1 MQNLKL
7 LILGISMIERLQ
19 GKILQKKSTEI
30 IIDCNGVGFS
40 AFISINSSEKLPD
53 EGEEV
58 TLYTMLITREESFE
72 LFGFYEI
79 FERDVFKLLIS
90 ISGIGPKSAM
100 SILSS
105 MSVAELQEKI
115 ILGDSI
121 SLQKL
126 PGIGKKTAERIILE
140 LKDRIHKVSIPSEY
154 EVRKEQN
161 LIIREAISAL
171 ITLGYS
177 SALAEKL
184 INKAISDFPDNNYSA
199 EQLIKKALKLASS

>member
-1 MQNLKL
+1 
-7 LILGISMIERLQ
+7 MIERLQ
-19 GKILQKKSTEI
+19 GKIVQKKSTEI

-40 AFISINSSEKLPD
+40 AFISISSSERLPN
-53 EGEEV
+53 EGEKV
-58 TLYTMLITREESFE
+58 TLYTMLITRDDSFE
-72 LFGFYEI
+72 LYGFSDI
-79 FERDVFKLLIS
+79 FEREVFKLLIS

-115 ILGDSI
+115 LLGDSI

-140 LKDRIHKVSIPSEY
+140 LKDRIHKVSLPSQF

-161 LIIREAISAL
+161 LIVREAISAL

-177 SALAEKL
+177 SSLSEKL
-184 INKAISDFPDNNYSA
+184 INKAISDFSDNNFSA

>member
-1 MQNLKL
+1 L
-7 LILGISMIERLQ
+7 LVLGINMIERLS
-19 GKILQKKSTEI
+19 GRILQKKSTEI

-40 AFISINSSEKLPD
+40 AFISVNSFEKLPD
-53 EGEEV
+53 EGEEI
-58 TLYTMLITREESFE
+58 TLYTLLITRDDTFE
-72 LFGFYEI
+72 LFGFSEI
-79 FERDVFKLLIS
+79 FEREVFKLLIS

-115 ILGDSI
+115 LSGDSI

-140 LKDRIHKVSIPSEY
+140 LKDRIHKVSIPSQF

-161 LIIREAISAL
+161 LIIREAVSAL
-171 ITLGYS
+171 VTLGYTP
-177 SALAEKL
+177 ALAEKL
-184 INKAISDFPDNNYSA
+184 INKSISDSPEISFSA

>member
-1 MQNLKL
+1 
-7 LILGISMIERLQ
+7 MIERLQ
-19 GKILQKKSTEI
+19 GKIVQKKSTEI

-40 AFISINSSEKLPD
+40 AFISISSSERLPN
-53 EGEEV
+53 EGEKV
-58 TLYTMLITREESFE
+58 TLYTMLITRDDSFE
-72 LFGFYEI
+72 LYGFSDI
-79 FERDVFKLLIS
+79 FEREVFKLLIS

-115 ILGDSI
+115 LLGDSI

-140 LKDRIHKVSIPSEY
+140 LKDRIHKVSVPSQF

-161 LIIREAISAL
+161 LIVREAISAL

-177 SALAEKL
+177 SSLSEKL
-184 INKAISDFPDNNYSA
+184 INKAISDFSDNNFSA

>member
-1 MQNLKL
+1 
-7 LILGISMIERLQ
+7 MIERLQ

>member
-1 MQNLKL
+1 
-7 LILGISMIERLQ
+7 MIERLK

-30 IIDCNGVGFS
+30 ILDCNGVGFS
-40 AFISINSSEKLPD
+40 AFISVNSSETLPN
-53 EGEEV
+53 EGEEA
-58 TLYTMLITREESFE
+58 TLYTILINREDSFE
-72 LFGFYEI
+72 LYGFSEI

-105 MSVAELQEKI
+105 MSVPELQEKI

-140 LKDRIHKVSIPSEY
+140 LKDRIHKISIPAVFELK
-154 EVRKEQN
+154 KEKN
-161 LIIREAISAL
+161 LIAREAVAAL
-171 ITLGYS
+171 VTLGYS
-177 SALAEKL
+177 TALAEKL
-184 INKAISDFPDNNYSA
+184 INKALSDFPDNNFTA
-199 EQLIKKALKLASS
+199 EQLIRKALKLASS

>member
-1 MQNLKL
+1 
-7 LILGISMIERLQ
+7 MIERLS
-19 GKILQKKSTEI
+19 GRILQKKSTEI

-40 AFISINSSEKLPD
+40 AFISVNSFEKLPD
-53 EGEEV
+53 EGEEI
-58 TLYTMLITREESFE
+58 TLYTLLITRDDTFE
-72 LFGFYEI
+72 LFGFSEI
-79 FERDVFKLLIS
+79 FEREVFKLLIS

-115 ILGDSI
+115 LSGDSI

-140 LKDRIHKVSIPSEY
+140 LKDRIHKVSIPSQF

-161 LIIREAISAL
+161 LIIREAVSAL
-171 ITLGYS
+171 VTLGYTP
-177 SALAEKL
+177 ALAEKL
-184 INKAISDFPDNNYSA
+184 INKSISDSPEISFSA

>member
-1 MQNLKL
+1 
-7 LILGISMIERLQ
+7 MIERLS
-19 GKILQKKSTEI
+19 GRILQKKSTEI

-40 AFISINSSEKLPD
+40 AFISVNSFEKLPD

-58 TLYTMLITREESFE
+58 TLYTLLITREDTFE
-72 LFGFYEI
+72 LFGFSEI
-79 FERDVFKLLIS
+79 FEREVFKLLIS

-115 ILGDSI
+115 LTGDSI

-140 LKDRIHKVSIPSEY
+140 LKDRIHKVSIPSQF

-161 LIIREAISAL
+161 LIIREAVSAL
-171 ITLGYS
+171 VTLGYS
-177 SALAEKL
+177 PALAEKL
-184 INKAISDFPDNNYSA
+184 ISKSISDFPDINFSA
-199 EQLIKKALKLASS
+199 EQLIKKALKLAAS

>member
-1 MQNLKL
+1 MLV
-7 LILGISMIERLQ
+7 LGINMIERLS
-19 GKILQKKSTEI
+19 GRILQKKSTEI

-40 AFISINSSEKLPD
+40 AFISVNSFEKLPD

-58 TLYTMLITREESFE
+58 TLYTLLITREDTFE
-72 LFGFYEI
+72 LFGFSEI
-79 FERDVFKLLIS
+79 FEREVFKLLIS

-115 ILGDSI
+115 LSGDSI

-140 LKDRIHKVSIPSEY
+140 LKDRIHKVSIPSQF

-161 LIIREAISAL
+161 LIIREAVSAL
-171 ITLGYS
+171 VTLGYS
-177 SALAEKL
+177 PALAEKL
-184 INKAISDFPDNNYSA
+184 ISKSISDFPDINFSA
-199 EQLIKKALKLASS
+199 EQLIKKALKLAAS

>member
-1 MQNLKL
+1 
-7 LILGISMIERLQ
+7 MIERLS
-19 GKILQKKSTEI
+19 GRILQKKSTEI

-40 AFISINSSEKLPD
+40 AFISVNSFEKLPD
-53 EGEEV
+53 EGEEI
-58 TLYTMLITREESFE
+58 TLYTLLITRDDTFE
-72 LFGFYEI
+72 LFGFSEV
-79 FERDVFKLLIS
+79 FEREVFKLLIS

-115 ILGDSI
+115 LSGDSI

-140 LKDRIHKVSIPSEY
+140 LKDRIHKVSIPSQF

-161 LIIREAISAL
+161 LIIREAVSAL
-171 ITLGYS
+171 VTLGYTP
-177 SALAEKL
+177 ALAEKL
-184 INKAISDFPDNNYSA
+184 INKSISDSPEISFSA

>member
-1 MQNLKL
+1 MLV
-7 LILGISMIERLQ
+7 LGINMIERLS
-19 GKILQKKSTEI
+19 GRILQKKSTEI

-40 AFISINSSEKLPD
+40 AFISVNSFEKLPD
-53 EGEEV
+53 EGEEI
-58 TLYTMLITREESFE
+58 TLYTLLITRDDTFE
-72 LFGFYEI
+72 LFGFSEI
-79 FERDVFKLLIS
+79 FEREVFKLLIS

-115 ILGDSI
+115 LSGDSI

-140 LKDRIHKVSIPSEY
+140 LKDRIHKVSIPSQF

-161 LIIREAISAL
+161 LIIREAVSAL
-171 ITLGYS
+171 VTLGYTP
-177 SALAEKL
+177 ALAEKL
-184 INKAISDFPDNNYSA
+184 INKSISDSPEISFSA